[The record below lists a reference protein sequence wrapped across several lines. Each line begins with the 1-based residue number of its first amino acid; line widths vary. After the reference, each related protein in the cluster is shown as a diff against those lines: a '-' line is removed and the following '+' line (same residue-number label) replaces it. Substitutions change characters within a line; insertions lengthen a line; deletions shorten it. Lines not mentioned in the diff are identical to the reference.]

1 MWNCYIPTERK
12 PGQQS
17 KINILIQKNW
27 KPTPVGPLPPSH
39 KKIRCTDKQCSQQS
53 KRWLTHTHMSVT
65 FAQFMWR
72 GGIVASEEPF
82 TLQGL
87 ASVM

>member
-1 MWNCYIPTERK
+1 MWNFYILTERK

-39 KKIRCTDKQCSQQS
+39 KKNQTDAQINNALNKANGDS
-53 KRWLTHTHMSVT
+53 LTPTCQLPSRSSCDG
-65 FAQFMWR
+65 A
-72 GGIVASEEPF
+72 ASL
-82 TLQGL
+82 LQRNLLLCKG
-87 ASVM
+87 